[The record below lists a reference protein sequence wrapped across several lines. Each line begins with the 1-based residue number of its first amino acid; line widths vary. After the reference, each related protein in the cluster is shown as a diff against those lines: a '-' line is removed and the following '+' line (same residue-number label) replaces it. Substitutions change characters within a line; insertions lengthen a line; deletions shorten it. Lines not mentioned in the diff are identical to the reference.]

1 MKTFIVFLALLLV
14 FTSFLCYTSD
24 MDRYVKLQN
33 HLKALAEDCAC
44 GCTLFADE
52 NEYSE
57 GRLVIDE
64 NSACRYTDFLIRE
77 AVRNM
82 PPLADGKVSADI
94 TIYDDAKGYEGAAAQ
109 GFRSGLP
116 GAVVTLVYTGPDM
129 FRLPFLKVT
138 KVTRTAVYQWEEY

>member
-1 MKTFIVFLALLLV
+1 MKTFIVFLALILV

-24 MDRYVKLQN
+24 LDRYVKLQN

-44 GCTLFADE
+44 GSSLFADE

-64 NSACRYTDFLIRE
+64 SSALRYTDFLTRE

-82 PPLADGKVSADI
+82 PPLADGHISAKV
-94 TIYDDAKGYEGAAAQ
+94 TIYDDAKGYEGAAAY
-109 GFRSGLP
+109 GFKSGLP
-116 GAVVTLVYTGPDM
+116 GAVVTLTYSGHDM

-138 KVTRTAVYQWEEY
+138 QVTRTAVYQWEE